1 MESTPLETQKTYQ
14 DYVNKKSPNS
24 PTIKNCI
31 NAFWVGGLICSI
43 GQIILNICTQR
54 GLSMEI
60 SGTIV
65 SIILIGISAFLTG
78 INVFNRI
85 GKFAGAGSLV
95 PITGFANSIVSPAM
109 EYKSEGYV
117 MGVGGKM
124 FTVAGPVLVF
134 GISASIIVGLI
145 YLIFNTQSITFV

>member
-1 MESTPLETQKTYQ
+1 MKPLDSKKDYQ
-14 DYVNKKSPNS
+14 DFVNKKSPNS
-24 PTIKNCI
+24 PIIKNCF

-43 GQIILNICTQR
+43 GQIILSICKSK
-54 GLSMEI
+54 GLSQEI

-65 SIILIGISAFLTG
+65 SIILIAISAFLTG
-78 INVFNRI
+78 LNIFNKI

-95 PITGFANSIVSPAM
+95 PITGFANSVVSPAM

-124 FTVAGPVLVF
+124 FTVAGPVLGF
-134 GISASIIVGLI
+134 GISASIIVGIL
-145 YLIFNTQSITFV
+145 YLIFNTQSITLV

>member
-1 MESTPLETQKTYQ
+1 MKQIETNKEYQ

-24 PTIKNCI
+24 PIFKNCF
-31 NAFWVGGLICSI
+31 NAFWVGGLICII
-43 GQIILNICTQR
+43 GQIIMNICLSR
-54 GLSMEI
+54 GLSKELA
-60 SGTIV
+60 GTVV

-78 INVFNRI
+78 LNIFNRI
-85 GKFAGAGSLV
+85 GKFAGAGSLI

-134 GISASIIVGLI
+134 GISASVIVGI
-145 YLIFNTQSITFV
+145 VYLIFNTASITLI